1 MKFARSTLFA
11 MAITGAG
18 AASSAAQTATVA
30 FDGVYEPSQPIYAAT
45 PALYATPEIALAAP
59 ASFVIGEPGLG
70 QRELPRKREF
80 IAPAFYGDVVS
91 RGDYPSLTASRC
103 VTDLGF
109 GRWEACD

>member
-1 MKFARSTLFA
+1 MRFARSILFA
-11 MAITGAG
+11 MAVTGVSAG
-18 AASSAAQTATVA
+18 NAAAQAATVA
-30 FDGVYEPSQPIYAAT
+30 LDGIYEPSQPIYAT
-45 PALYATPEIALAAP
+45 THALYATPEIAVAAP
-59 ASFVIGEPGLG
+59 VNFVIREPGLG
-70 QRELPRKREF
+70 QRDLPRKREF

>member
-1 MKFARSTLFA
+1 MTFARSILFA
-11 MAITGAG
+11 MAVTGVSAAG
-18 AASSAAQTATVA
+18 AAAQTTRVA
-30 FDGVYEPSQPIYAAT
+30 LDGVYEPSQPIYAT
-45 PALYATPEIALAAP
+45 TLALYATPEIALAAP
-59 ASFVIGEPGLG
+59 VDFVIREPGLG
-70 QRELPRKREF
+70 QRELPRKHEF